1 MKTLDIVI
9 VNWNTGEL
17 LRECLESILTSRLPQ
32 DFALGKV
39 VVVDNAS
46 HDNSL
51 NGIDALPLPLEIICN
66 AGNRGFAAAC
76 NQGAAASAG
85 DVILLLNPDTR
96 LFEHSLA
103 APLECLLAPHG
114 DRIGVVGVQ
123 LLDEHG
129 AVTRTCAR
137 LPRPGQFFHQAIGTS
152 RVWPG
157 LGHTMLE
164 WDHATTRE
172 VGQVIGAYFMTPRTL
187 YESLGGL
194 DEQFFV
200 YFEEVDYSARALAAG
215 WKSLYLADAQ
225 AFHLGGGSSRKVLD
239 RRLMYSIRSRLIYA
253 RKHFST
259 LGRWSTVFSSLVLE
273 PPIRVLHA
281 AATGGLANAAAVCRG
296 YKLLATD
303 WVSRDRNNP

>member
-17 LRECLESILTSRLPQ
+17 LRECLRSMLASRLPQ
-32 DFALGKV
+32 DVALGKV

-46 HDNSL
+46 HDDSL
-51 NGIDALPLPLEIICN
+51 AGIDTIPLPLEIIRN
-66 AGNRGFAAAC
+66 TDNRGFAAAC
-76 NQGAAASAG
+76 NQGAAAGSG

-103 APLECLLAPHG
+103 APLERLLSPHG
-114 DRIGVVGVQ
+114 ERVGVVGVQ

-129 AVTRTCAR
+129 AAARTCAR
-137 LPRPGQFFHQAIGTS
+137 LPQPAQFFHQAIGTS
-152 RVWPG
+152 RIWPA
-157 LGHTMLE
+157 LGQTMLE

-172 VGQVIGAYFMTPRTL
+172 VGQVIGAFFMTPRAL

-215 WKSLYLADAQ
+215 WKSLYLVEAQ

-259 LGRWSTVFSSLVLE
+259 LGLLSTWFSSLVLE
-273 PPIRVLHA
+273 PPIRMLHA
-281 AATGGLANAAAVCRG
+281 AATGGLSNAAAVCRG
-296 YKLLATD
+296 YKLLAAD
-303 WVSRDRNNP
+303 WLARDRRQS